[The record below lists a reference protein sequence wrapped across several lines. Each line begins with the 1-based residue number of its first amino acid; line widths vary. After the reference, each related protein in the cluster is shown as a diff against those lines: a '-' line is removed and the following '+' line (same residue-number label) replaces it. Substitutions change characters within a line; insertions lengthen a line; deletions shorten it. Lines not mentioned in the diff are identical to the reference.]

1 MSRGKQGIFT
11 IVAALATVATMA
23 VAPAF
28 AVTISGSVAATDER
42 APDPVANVEAF
53 LGADGVEV
61 SWELSPSDFVRQS
74 PTGTDF
80 TSAGTFVNVNDVVGY
95 NVWRAEGSLAAE
107 LVGTV
112 MPGGTMFTDALPVGS
127 SFIYSVTAADAGGNE
142 SAAVAALEITL
153 GPPPVAN
160 IPADDIAVTGIG
172 VGDVVSSSIVIAND
186 ATEDLASLN
195 ASIAIEGLG
204 WLASTD
210 VVALEPGNSTSLDVS
225 FSAAEVG
232 NVNGDYFGTL
242 TIRTNDPDNR
252 EIVIALSAS
261 ITAGLGPPQVG
272 VSTTAVVFGSQRLL
286 GTTGTS
292 TVTVSNGLSLALTGS
307 IVLSGDD
314 VFSTASGL
322 DIALEAGESQD
333 VVINFTPTSVG
344 SFTASLVIS
353 SNDNGSPEV
362 TVSITGGGVEEIT
375 STNAIVSAK
384 TTATVTI
391 ADTDSLDF
399 TDQAAVDALIALF
412 IADMAELLG
421 IDASRITGVTL
432 TEGSI
437 LVNFTIANTTDDT
450 APSSVEALA
459 ALETAVADT
468 TTDPF
473 PNLNAVAS
481 ASGSTE
487 SVTLVPEDDSGESV
501 FGWFTRDEDKV
512 SLNDFFAFAD
522 HFGRSSADANFDAAY
537 DIGPTDA
544 PNGTVDL
551 DDFFLFADNFGKS
564 VANAAAIRTA
574 LGE

>member
-1 MSRGKQGIFT
+1 
-11 IVAALATVATMA
+11 
-23 VAPAF
+23 
-28 AVTISGSVAATDER
+28 VTTSGNVAATDER

-53 LGADGVEV
+53 LGADGIEV

-80 TSAGTFVNVNDVVGY
+80 TSGGTFVNVNDVVAY

-112 MPGGTMFTDALPVGS
+112 LPGGTMFIDALPVGS

-210 VVALEPGNSTSLDVS
+210 VIALEPGNSTSLDVS

-232 NVNGDYFGTL
+232 NINGDYFGTL

-333 VVINFTPTSVG
+333 VAINFTPTSVG

-437 LVNFTIANTTDDT
+437 VVNFTIANTTDDT

-487 SVTLVPEDDSGESV
+487 SVTLVPEDDGGEPV
-501 FGWFTRDEDKV
+501 FGWFSRIEDKV
-512 SLNDFFAFAD
+512 GFNDFFAFAD

-537 DIGPTDA
+537 DIKPIDA
-544 PNGTVDL
+544 PNGVVDF

-564 VANAAAIRTA
+564 VANAATIRTA

>member
-28 AVTISGSVAATDER
+28 AVTISGSMAATDER

-210 VVALEPGNSTSLDVS
+210 VIALEPGNSTSLDVS

-232 NVNGDYFGTL
+232 NVNGDYLGTL

-314 VFSTASGL
+314 AFSTASGL

-375 STNAIVSAK
+375 STNAIVSAT

-399 TDQAAVDALIALF
+399 TDPAAVDALIALF

-437 LVNFTIANTTDDT
+437 VVNFTIANTTDDT

-487 SVTLVPEDDSGESV
+487 SVTLVPEDDGGESV

-512 SLNDFFAFAD
+512 GFNDFFAFAD

-537 DIGPTDA
+537 DIDPIDA
-544 PNGTVDL
+544 PNGAVDF
-551 DDFFLFADNFGKS
+551 DDFFLFASNFGKS
-564 VANAAAIRTA
+564 VANAATIRTA

>member
-28 AVTISGSVAATDER
+28 AVTTSGNVAATDER

-53 LGADGVEV
+53 LGADGIEV

-80 TSAGTFVNVNDVVGY
+80 TSGGTFVNVNDVVAY

-210 VVALEPGNSTSLDVS
+210 VIALEPGNSTSLDVS

-232 NVNGDYFGTL
+232 NINGDYTGTL

-437 LVNFTIANTTDDT
+437 VVNFTIANTTDDT

-487 SVTLVPEDDSGESV
+487 SVTLVPEDDGGESV
-501 FGWFTRDEDKV
+501 FGWFTRDEDTV
-512 SLNDFFAFAD
+512 GFNDFFAFAD

-537 DIGPTDA
+537 DIKPIDA
-544 PNGTVDL
+544 PNGVVDF

-564 VANAAAIRTA
+564 VANAATIRTA